1 MNPVRTRSDVEK
13 SVKKTIEALYGPGF
27 KDLKIREM
35 LPYICDQL
43 VAGGGLPTEDRRD
56 SWDVQVTF
64 DLNKTQYTVDLIIME
79 KDGQIP
85 NARLIDKTTPL

>member
-79 KDGQIP
+79 KDGQIQ
-85 NARLIDKTTPL
+85 NARLIDKMTPL

>member
-13 SVKKTIEALYGPGF
+13 SAKKTIEALYGPGF

-35 LPYICDQL
+35 LPYISDQL
-43 VAGGGLPTEDRRD
+43 VVGGGLPTENRRD

-64 DLNKTQYTVDLIIME
+64 LLDRTQYTVDLIIME
-79 KDGQIP
+79 KDGLIP
-85 NARLIDKTTPL
+85 NARLIDKTTSM